1 MNSIELYK
9 PNNSALNRLSKFFSR
24 IPIKSKNGV
33 SSININ
39 HKRNSMIKKYKTF
52 LENNKKEEKFNKSYN
67 LYIESLNDYMMNKI
81 YKRVKLEIATEY
93 EKNILSEYYYI
104 LKLKE
109 EHYEEYNY
117 RKQKFLIDLDYE
129 NIESDEKIFENF
141 KITYEYIINKIYGNL
156 LKLNDNKY
164 ETNRNEYILSV
175 IEEYNND
182 KYVKFILKEKDIEP
196 YVYDIKEDS
205 NDIEIASLN
214 KQKYKI
220 LLNIIDKLFV
230 EQVNNEFID
239 YINGLIS
246 KEKEKIESKNKRR
259 ISLKNKVEN
268 KKIFVKIKDKKIFVK
283 IKEKKKMKKEN
294 NKSFIKIAFIAI
306 AIIIVLFLVFNL
318 LTQKNKKLNIDGSNI
333 NFTYSS
339 LDYKQI
345 EEDQDEIKL
354 ESKEDKIIIKSYS
367 NTDTKYDVLKE
378 YKKMVYNGEEKQYKN
393 VLVLSYKEND
403 NNHVYMLKISDNAYI
418 EITVSKKEDCKK
430 TLDELINKKCIQNI
444 LNSVKVTK

>member
-268 KKIFVKIKDKKIFVK
+268 KKIFVKIK
-283 IKEKKKMKKEN
+283 EKKKMKKEN

>member
-52 LENNKKEEKFNKSYN
+52 LENNKNEEKFNKSYN

-156 LKLNDNKY
+156 LKLNDNKD
-164 ETNRNEYILSV
+164 ETNRNEYILNV
-175 IEEYNND
+175 LEEYNDD

-196 YVYDIKEDS
+196 YIYDIKEDS
-205 NDIEIASLN
+205 NDIEIATSN
-214 KQKYKI
+214 KQRYEI
-220 LLNIIDKLFV
+220 LLNITEKLFI

-268 KKIFVKIKDKKIFVK
+268 KKIFVK

>member
-1 MNSIELYK
+1 M
-9 PNNSALNRLSKFFSR
+9 
-24 IPIKSKNGV
+24 
-33 SSININ
+33 
-39 HKRNSMIKKYKTF
+39 
-52 LENNKKEEKFNKSYN
+52 
-67 LYIESLNDYMMNKI
+67 
-81 YKRVKLEIATEY
+81 
-93 EKNILSEYYYI
+93 
-104 LKLKE
+104 
-109 EHYEEYNY
+109 
-117 RKQKFLIDLDYE
+117 
-129 NIESDEKIFENF
+129 
-141 KITYEYIINKIYGNL
+141 
-156 LKLNDNKY
+156 
-164 ETNRNEYILSV
+164 
-175 IEEYNND
+175 
-182 KYVKFILKEKDIEP
+182 
-196 YVYDIKEDS
+196 
-205 NDIEIASLN
+205 
-214 KQKYKI
+214 
-220 LLNIIDKLFV
+220 
-230 EQVNNEFID
+230 
-239 YINGLIS
+239 
-246 KEKEKIESKNKRR
+246 
-259 ISLKNKVEN
+259 
-268 KKIFVKIKDKKIFVK
+268 
-283 IKEKKKMKKEN
+283 KKKN

>member
-1 MNSIELYK
+1 
-9 PNNSALNRLSKFFSR
+9 
-24 IPIKSKNGV
+24 
-33 SSININ
+33 
-39 HKRNSMIKKYKTF
+39 
-52 LENNKKEEKFNKSYN
+52 
-67 LYIESLNDYMMNKI
+67 
-81 YKRVKLEIATEY
+81 
-93 EKNILSEYYYI
+93 
-104 LKLKE
+104 
-109 EHYEEYNY
+109 
-117 RKQKFLIDLDYE
+117 
-129 NIESDEKIFENF
+129 
-141 KITYEYIINKIYGNL
+141 
-156 LKLNDNKY
+156 
-164 ETNRNEYILSV
+164 
-175 IEEYNND
+175 
-182 KYVKFILKEKDIEP
+182 
-196 YVYDIKEDS
+196 
-205 NDIEIASLN
+205 
-214 KQKYKI
+214 
-220 LLNIIDKLFV
+220 
-230 EQVNNEFID
+230 
-239 YINGLIS
+239 
-246 KEKEKIESKNKRR
+246 
-259 ISLKNKVEN
+259 
-268 KKIFVKIKDKKIFVK
+268 
-283 IKEKKKMKKEN
+283 MKKEN

>member
-1 MNSIELYK
+1 
-9 PNNSALNRLSKFFSR
+9 
-24 IPIKSKNGV
+24 
-33 SSININ
+33 
-39 HKRNSMIKKYKTF
+39 
-52 LENNKKEEKFNKSYN
+52 
-67 LYIESLNDYMMNKI
+67 MMNKI

-117 RKQKFLIDLDYE
+117 IKQKFLIDLDYE

-268 KKIFVKIKDKKIFVK
+268 KKIFVK